1 MPDFLSDRVNHE
13 YINADRLINKEV
25 INRQFAHIQSFKE
38 EYLKPNVVDSSMK
51 YSFDKLFEDF
61 RNSVEGILSADYEDN
76 LTLTKS
82 YELIKKYNNL
92 SSFLNNVIKLGTIT
106 ERDVVVIKEQFT
118 SIMPLLN
125 ELRNVADSY
134 NFLDRGEISD
144 MVSKIEN
151 GNYSPVSA
159 DVRGVS
165 IQSKLTEKNDLV
177 SIVEKANRI
186 IEDLES
192 KPNLSNDEI
201 QQLDDL
207 TIFFTDEKDDIRKAF
222 RSGKDSN
229 PEQYIQYIKSNFDR
243 LNQLQQAVKSQ
254 ENYVDDRFDVLLRN
268 ENIASN
274 DYKILKQNTTGIT
287 VKKISGLVDSIIQQ
301 YKDTDMNDNDIPSK
315 LMSADQLIVSDAED
329 DRDLINDKWDQESI
343 AYKDRLKNDL
353 DVLLPKIEKELDE
366 YKNNVMDNNLD
377 DIDELRKYDDDGLD
391 ILVNNSGLYITEFQ
405 KLRQELYDAIH
416 QFDITP
422 AKRRTVT
429 VPVKAPVKPTVQVLQ
444 PVQQLSSKD
453 TYHAFVKDYRN
464 KNGNM
469 SYKKAQADIKRLKLW
484 NK

>member
-1 MPDFLSDRVNHE
+1 MPDFLSDRANQE

-92 SSFLNNVIKLGTIT
+92 SSFLNNIIKLGTIT

-254 ENYVDDRFDVLLRN
+254 KEYIDDRFDV
-268 ENIASN
+268 I
-274 DYKILKQNTTGIT
+274 IQNTDNATNEYTSLQNNIT
-287 VKKISGLVDSIIQQ
+287 PDEISKMYDHIDDIIKSKITDEIQAIDKTLSKSIKKQER
-301 YKDTDMNDNDIPSK
+301 K
-315 LMSADQLIVSDAED
+315 A
-329 DRDLINDKWDQESI
+329 INDKWNKENI
-343 AYKDRLKNDL
+343 VYKDRLKNDL
-353 DVLLPKIEKELDE
+353 NAVLPKIQKELDE
-366 YKNNVMDNNLD
+366 YKKDVIDNNLN
-377 DIDELRKYDDDGLD
+377 DIDELRKYDNDELD
-391 ILVNNSGLYITEFQ
+391 ILVNNSGLYITAFQ
-405 KLRQELYDAIH
+405 NLRQELYDAIH

-469 SYKKAQADIKRLKLW
+469 PYKQAQADIKRLKLW